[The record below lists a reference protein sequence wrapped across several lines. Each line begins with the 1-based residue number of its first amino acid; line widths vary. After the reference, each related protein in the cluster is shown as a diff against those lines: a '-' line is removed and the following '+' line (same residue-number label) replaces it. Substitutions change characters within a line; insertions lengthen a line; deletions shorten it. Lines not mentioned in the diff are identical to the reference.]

1 MGCCFSRS
9 SGPNSP
15 YPGVASNASA
25 RHINPPPL
33 SLPDSVQSGTN
44 SSPRRRHRDQRAL
57 HEHINKP
64 LRQHKWASPDRRWTS
79 ETLRSERIEF
89 FDTRVTGRPEIWQ
102 TIRTVV
108 DVLQESSSPEAGD
121 EDSNGLATAQSILSA
136 AEISLP
142 TGDLADGVYDSFGN
156 YYQLPQWVIS
166 DPTNLVVSNERH
178 GIAETSADGDDGR
191 RREDAENDSIITDTE
206 RRQYGKGKGA
216 LNARDEIT
224 LRARLSETGRDF
236 DVAVSK
242 SDSVGS
248 VTRKLVKETLL
259 SPEKKIR
266 LAYMGKMLAENQSL
280 GAQGWQIGHV
290 VNALVFNR

>member
-15 YPGVASNASA
+15 YPGVASNASS
-25 RHINPPPL
+25 RHINHPPL
-33 SLPDSVQSGTN
+33 SLPDSVQSGT
-44 SSPRRRHRDQRAL
+44 SRSPRRRHRDQRAL

-79 ETLRSERIEF
+79 EKLRSERIEF
-89 FDTRVTGRPEIWQ
+89 FDTRVAGRPEIWQ

-166 DPTNLVVSNERH
+166 DPTNLVSNERH
-178 GIAETSADGDDGR
+178 GIAETSADGDDRR
-191 RREDAENDSIITDTE
+191 RREDTENDSIITDTE
-206 RRQYGKGKGA
+206 RRQYDKGKGA

-236 DVAVSK
+236 DVTVSK

-248 VTRKLVKETLL
+248 VARKLAKETLL